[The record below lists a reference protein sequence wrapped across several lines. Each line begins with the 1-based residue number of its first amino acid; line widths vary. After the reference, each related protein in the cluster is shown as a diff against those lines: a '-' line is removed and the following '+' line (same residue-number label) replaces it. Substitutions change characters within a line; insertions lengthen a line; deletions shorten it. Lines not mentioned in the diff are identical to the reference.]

1 MGKEVAENET
11 DVDEDEMDRDK
22 EKTHPRS
29 NTPKPKLLQTDK
41 SINLSDGDGD
51 DKDDEDDEDDG
62 NDNRK
67 DNEDDEDDDNG
78 NDNEDD
84 IPYTSKRRILKKDSK
99 EVSKIKQLLKNFLEG
114 DDSESSQ
121 SRLRPKRGRD
131 DQDDY
136 MKEKKRLRTGAESN
150 EKGMELDDS

>member
-1 MGKEVAENET
+1 MNFTVRQTYGLVRISPDWPSYTDAEEGHIQFLVQVE
-11 DVDEDEMDRDK
+11 DDDDDED
-22 EKTHPRS
+22 
-29 NTPKPKLLQTDK
+29 
-41 SINLSDGDGD
+41 DGNDNH
-51 DKDDEDDEDDG
+51 KDNEDDEDDG
-62 NDNRK
+62 NDNG
-67 DNEDDEDDDNG
+67 DDNG

-84 IPYTSKRRILKKDSK
+84 IPYTSKRRILKKVSK
-99 EVSKIKQLLKNFLEG
+99 EVSKIKQSLKNFLEG

-150 EKGMELDDS
+150 EKGMELDDSWIFSWSV